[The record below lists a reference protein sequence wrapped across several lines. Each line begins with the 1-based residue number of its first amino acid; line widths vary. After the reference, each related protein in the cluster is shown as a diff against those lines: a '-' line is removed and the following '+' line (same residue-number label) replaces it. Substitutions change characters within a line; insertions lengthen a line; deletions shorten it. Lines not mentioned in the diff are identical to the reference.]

1 MTTPVPIIEE
11 KLAEK
16 AELEDQLRI
25 MEKQLKTQAQ
35 RLPSFGTHH
44 NFRATTHEDIVEVKR
59 RIAEI
64 DRIVERMARGN
75 S

>member
-1 MTTPVPIIEE
+1 MTTPVPFIRE

-25 MEKQLKTQAQ
+25 MENQLAKQAQ

-44 NFRATTHEDIVEVKR
+44 NFKATSREDIVEVKR

-64 DRIVERMARGN
+64 DQIAERMRRGN